1 MAKDVKEAAA
11 RPIVVFG
18 LNTIERPVA
27 ATFTEAETTA
37 AANMAKQLKLRLV
50 KLTKPAAL
58 ELFRKLPAGIAGAK
72 RIPIVASDLFSAVLA
87 AADGEDSAPKR
98 PISWDK
104 IGVGS
109 IVLAQES
116 FDDGWW
122 EAIVLEVKKDMLTLA
137 WRDYPRQPNV
147 TRDRAAV
154 ALLYPSLP

>member
-1 MAKDVKEAAA
+1 MGKDVKELST

-18 LNTIERPVA
+18 MNAVERPVA
-27 ATFTEAETTA
+27 ATFTEAEA
-37 AANMAKQLKLRLV
+37 ASAATMAKQLKLRLI
-50 KLTKPAAL
+50 KLTKPGAL
-58 ELFRKLPAGIAGAK
+58 ELLQKLPPGIPGAK
-72 RIPIVASDLFSAVLA
+72 RIPIVASDLFVTLLA
-87 AADGEDSAPKR
+87 ATDREDSAPKR

-104 IGVGS
+104 ISVGS

>member
-1 MAKDVKEAAA
+1 MGKDVKQTT

-18 LNTIERPVA
+18 LNAVERPVA
-27 ATFTEAETTA
+27 ATFTEAEASAATA
-37 AANMAKQLKLRLV
+37 MAKQLKLRHV
-50 KLTKPAAL
+50 KLTKPDAH
-58 ELFRKLPAGIAGAK
+58 ELIRKLPAGIAGAK
-72 RIPIVASDLFSAVLA
+72 RVPIIGNELFVTLLT
-87 AADGEDSAPKR
+87 AADREDSAPKR
-98 PISWDK
+98 PSNWDK

-122 EAIVLEVKKDMLTLA
+122 EAIVLDVNKDMLTLA

-154 ALLYPSLP
+154 ALLYPAVP